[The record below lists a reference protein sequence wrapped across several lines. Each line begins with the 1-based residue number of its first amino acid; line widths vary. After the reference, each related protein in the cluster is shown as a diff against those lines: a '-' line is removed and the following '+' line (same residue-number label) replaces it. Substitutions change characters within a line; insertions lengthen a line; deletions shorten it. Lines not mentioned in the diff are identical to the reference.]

1 MFETTSPPLVLSWPL
16 VKNALNMCIY
26 DYAEKN
32 GVVKSVIC
40 AVLSSSL
47 LSKEAKPIRNE
58 KYPRMQPGK
67 HFPQIT
73 TAEKHHVL

>member
-1 MFETTSPPLVLSWPL
+1 MIILKKT
-16 VKNALNMCIY
+16 A
-26 DYAEKN
+26 
-32 GVVKSVIC
+32 VVKSVIC

-47 LSKEAKPIRNE
+47 LSVFKEAKPIINE
-58 KYPRMQPGK
+58 KYPRVQPGK